1 MIEIC
6 AVSGYEEVG
15 GNLTAVRVDDDV
27 ILLDMG
33 INVEH
38 FIEASEQNARSAD
51 ELMHLKA
58 IPNITLIKDWAKDV
72 KAIIPS
78 HAHLDHIGAIPHL
91 EKRFDAPIMGTPFTI
106 AVLEQ
111 IAKNEKIVLKNP
123 CKKLRYNKKYQITK
137 KVSVE
142 LIEIT
147 HSAPHAA
154 LIVLRTPYGN
164 IVYGND
170 FKMDHSPTLGLPPD
184 IERMK
189 KLGEEGVK
197 VFLIDSTRIVE
208 EGRTESEAHAAK
220 KVREAMLKNA
230 EGGLIVSTFSSHIA
244 RIRTIC
250 ETAQEMGRE
259 VLFMGRSLSKYL
271 LAAKDVGLFD
281 YEPYGELV
289 PYKSMI
295 RKKLK
300 SIAKNLDKYVLLV
313 TGHQGE
319 PQAVLSSMIR
329 NQLPCVIKEGD
340 CVIFSCTVIPTEA
353 NIAQREK
360 LDQLIMEKNISIEK
374 DVHAS
379 GHPRQEDV
387 AEILSYLKPEL
398 VIPSH
403 CTPEFREE
411 MAKFVESLGYNVKVM
426 RDGERIV
433 LQ

>member
-1 MIEIC
+1 
-6 AVSGYEEVG
+6 
-15 GNLTAVRVDDDV
+15 
-27 ILLDMG
+27 
-33 INVEH
+33 
-38 FIEASEQNARSAD
+38 
-51 ELMHLKA
+51 
-58 IPNITLIKDWAKDV
+58 
-72 KAIIPS
+72 
-78 HAHLDHIGAIPHL
+78 
-91 EKRFDAPIMGTPFTI
+91 
-106 AVLEQ
+106 
-111 IAKNEKIVLKNP
+111 
-123 CKKLRYNKKYQITK
+123 
-137 KVSVE
+137 
-142 LIEIT
+142 
-147 HSAPHAA
+147 
-154 LIVLRTPYGN
+154 
-164 IVYGND
+164 
-170 FKMDHSPTLGLPPD
+170 
-184 IERMK
+184 
-189 KLGEEGVK
+189 
-197 VFLIDSTRIVE
+197 
-208 EGRTESEAHAAK
+208 
-220 KVREAMLKNA
+220 MLKNA